1 MIGIFG
7 NIAPP
12 LNNKYFTSGTEGQG
26 LFLFIT
32 NLLKLVAVIGGIYF
46 VVQLVLAG
54 FEYISSNGDVKKTEL
69 AWAKIWQSLLG
80 LVIISGAFIIAGV
93 VGRLTGINILSPEIY
108 GPTN

>member
-1 MIGIFG
+1 
-7 NIAPP
+7 APP
-12 LNNKYFTSGTEGQG
+12 LNNKYFTAGTKGEG
-26 LFLFIT
+26 LFLFIS
-32 NLLKLVAVIGGIYF
+32 NLLKLVAVIAGIYF